1 MPHDPADLID
11 REAAKAWGGAASAS
25 HENST
30 TGANA
35 MRSILALGLLIAV
48 CTSAAAAHS
57 RPRHHGHNYRG
68 YSSYGSYVGHSPYD
82 SYGSYG
88 GGYGGGYGGS
98 SGYGGGFSGH
108 NSSQWGG
115 QPD

>member
-1 MPHDPADLID
+1 
-11 REAAKAWGGAASAS
+11 
-25 HENST
+25 
-30 TGANA
+30 
-35 MRSILALGLLIAV
+35 MRSLLALGLVIAV

-57 RPRHHGHNYRG
+57 KPRHHGYHSHG
-68 YSSYGSYVGHSPYD
+68 GSYGAPSPYD

-88 GGYGGGYGGS
+88 GSSGGGYGGF
-98 SGYGGGFSGH
+98 SGSYGGGFSGH